1 MNKEELLNG
10 LNEQQKEAV
19 RYLDGPLLILAGAGS
34 GKTRVLTHRIGY
46 LIESG
51 VAPWNILAITFTNKA
66 AGEMR
71 DRVDSLLQARAAQQV
86 FVSTFH
92 SMCVRLLRRDI
103 DKLGYQKDF
112 TIYDTDDQ
120 KTLVRNCIKNLG
132 MDTKMY
138 RDRAVLS
145 IISASKNEMAD
156 AESFTASA
164 SDLYERGVARIYTE
178 YEKQMRANNAL
189 DFDDLLIKTVQLFHR
204 FPEVLEYW
212 QERFRYIM
220 VDEYQ
225 DTNNVQFELVRLL
238 SERYQNLCVVGDDDQ
253 SIYKFR
259 GANIENILSFEK
271 TFPKAKVIKLEQ
283 NYRSTKSILNAA
295 NLVIRNNHGRKEKQL
310 WTDNEEG
317 MLPVYNEYDTA
328 AGEADQIIRHAAEAA
343 ARGTRLRDQAVL
355 YRTNAQS
362 RLLEEKCIE
371 RNVPYIIVGGVNFY
385 QRKEIKDVI
394 SYLRVIANDVD
405 DLACQRI
412 INVPKRGIGQT
423 TIDRVSAF
431 AAQNEISFYTAL
443 TRPENIPGIG
453 AAAKKIRGFTDLITE
468 FRRRL
473 DQGEADIRSLIE
485 AVRDE
490 TGYKD
495 ELEKEDPV
503 TAETRLENIEEMINK
518 AVSFEADHAMSNAIS
533 AVTAFADSMSS
544 FADGMEGWGNSAKSD
559 NDPADD
565 LHGDALG
572 KAFAKAGDP
581 AQRGFFD
588 LILNAHDSLEQN
600 LQESGRDML
609 AQFLEEISLV
619 ADIDR
624 TNDSDDVL
632 TMMTLHS
639 AKGLEF
645 DIVYLCGMED
655 GLFPSAASINAMDPE
670 GEIEEERRLCYVGFT
685 RARRK
690 LFLSSAR
697 ERMVNGEMR
706 YMKVS
711 RFIDELPDDAA
722 EKHFKTI
729 RRSGESFRGFGGYE
743 GKMEYGLSGG
753 SRFDNGYGGRSG
765 GSYGTDSIGSYSSG
779 YGSGGDFGS
788 RSGDREAYNAY
799 NAFNTGGGF
808 GPRTVGKYGSL
819 DTTPGRS
826 GRGKSGRASGGLKG
840 SGSGKGS
847 LDSIPG
853 LRKGFG
859 QAGGSDVKQKP
870 EYTAGDR
877 VSHIKFGEGTVTEIK
892 DGARDYE
899 VTVDFDTAGTKRM
912 LAGFAKLQKI

>member
-10 LNEQQKEAV
+10 LNEKQQEAV

-71 DRVDSLLQARAAQQV
+71 ERVDQLLQARTAQQV

-92 SMCVRLLRRDI
+92 SMCVRLLRYDI
-103 DKLGYQKDF
+103 DRLGYQKDF

-120 KTLVRNCIKNLG
+120 RTLVRSCIKALNL
-132 MDTKMY
+132 DTKMY

-145 IISASKNEMAD
+145 IISSAKNEMAD
-156 AESFTASA
+156 AESYSAAA
-164 SDLYERGVARIYTE
+164 SDFYERNVAKIYTE
-178 YEKQMRANNAL
+178 YERLMKANNAL
-189 DFDDLLIKTVQLFHR
+189 DFDDLLIKTVQLFKR
-204 FPEVLEYW
+204 FPDVLERW

-238 SERYQNLCVVGDDDQ
+238 ADKYRNLCVVGDDDQ

-271 TFPKAKVIKLEQ
+271 TYPDAKVIKLEQ

-295 NLVIRNNHGRKEKQL
+295 NQVIKNNKGRKVKEL
-310 WTDNEEG
+310 WTENEEG
-317 MLPVYNEYDTA
+317 ELPVYQEYETA
-328 AGEADQIIRHAAEAA
+328 AQEADRIIRQAAEAA
-343 ARGTRLRDQAVL
+343 ARGRSLRSQAVL

-394 SYLRVIANDVD
+394 SYLRVISNDVD

-423 TIDRVSAF
+423 SVDRVTAF
-431 AAQNEISFYTAL
+431 AAQNNISFYAAL
-443 TRPENIPGIG
+443 CRPENIPGIG
-453 AAAKKIRGFTDLITE
+453 SAAKKIKVFTDLIE
-468 FRRRL
+468 ELRRRL
-473 DQGEADIRSLIE
+473 REGETDLRGLIE

-490 TGYKD
+490 SGYAE
-495 ELEKEDPV
+495 ELKKEDAV

-518 AVSFEADHAMSNAIS
+518 AVSFEADRAARLGVEAVLPPMMTDTEAAGSGLSETVVTGFENDGFTEDEMLPWNTGSEMAPVMDMGAGLMSGEN
-533 AVTAFADSMSS
+533 
-544 FADGMEGWGNSAKSD
+544 GEE
-559 NDPADD
+559 
-565 LHGDALG
+565 L
-572 KAFAKAGDP
+572 
-581 AQRGFFD
+581 
-588 LILNAHDSLEQN
+588 LE
-600 LQESGRDML
+600 E
-609 AQFLEEISLV
+609 FLEELSLV

-624 TNDSDDVL
+624 TNDTDDVL

-645 DIVYLCGMED
+645 DTVYLCGMED
-655 GLFPSAASINAMDPE
+655 GLFPSSASINAEDPE
-670 GEIEEERRLCYVGFT
+670 AEIEEERRLCYVGFT
-685 RARRK
+685 RARK
-690 LFLSSAR
+690 WLNLSSAK
-697 ERMVNGEMR
+697 ERMVNGETR

-722 EKHFKTI
+722 EKHFRS
-729 RRSGESFRGFGGYE
+729 RRGSGESFRGFGGYE
-743 GKMEYGLSGG
+743 GRMEYGLG
-753 SRFDNGYGGRSG
+753 G
-765 GSYGTDSIGSYSSG
+765 GSYGSYGGSGSYGKGDSYGSSSG
-779 YGSGGDFGS
+779 AYGSSAGRDDFGS
-788 RSGDREAYNAY
+788 RPGDREAYNAY
-799 NAFNTGGGF
+799 NGF
-808 GPRTVGKYGSL
+808 SNRMVGNFGSL
-819 DTTPGRS
+819 DRTPVRS
-826 GRGKSGRASGGLKG
+826 GRGSKGGKAAKGLAGLSGIS
-840 SGSGKGS
+840 
-847 LDSIPG
+847 
-853 LRKGFG
+853 KGFG
-859 QAGGSDVKQKP
+859 TNGGAVKQKP
-870 EYTAGDR
+870 DYGPGDR
-877 VSHIKFGEGTVTEIK
+877 VLHIKFGMGTVADIK
-892 DGARDYE
+892 EGAKDYE
-899 VTVDFDTAGTKRM
+899 VTVNFDTVGTKRM
-912 LAGFAKLQKI
+912 FAGFAKLKKV

>member
-51 VAPWNILAITFTNKA
+51 IAPWNILAITFTNKA

-71 DRVDSLLQARAAQQV
+71 ARVDGLLQPGAAQQV

-103 DKLGYQKDF
+103 DKLGYQRDF

-120 KTLVRNCIKNLG
+120 RTLVRSCVKALG
-132 MDTKMY
+132 LDTKMY
-138 RDRAVLS
+138 RERAVLG
-145 IISASKNEMAD
+145 IISSSKNEMTD
-156 AESFTASA
+156 AESYEASA
-164 SDLYERGVARIYTE
+164 SDFYERGVARIYAE
-178 YEKQMRANNAL
+178 YERQMKANNAL
-189 DFDDLLIKTVQLFHR
+189 DFDDLLIRTVQLFRR
-204 FPEVLEYW
+204 FPEVLEHW

-238 SERYQNLCVVGDDDQ
+238 AERYKNLCVVGDDDQ
-253 SIYKFR
+253 SIYRFR

-271 TFPKAKVIKLEQ
+271 TFPGAKVIKLEQ

-295 NLVIRNNHGRKEKQL
+295 NLVIRNNRGRKEKQL

-317 MLPVYNEYDTA
+317 MLPVYTEYDTA
-328 AGEADQIIRHAAEAA
+328 AGEADRIIRQAAEAV
-343 ARGTRLRDQAVL
+343 ARGARLKDQAVL

-405 DLACQRI
+405 DLAALRV

-423 TIDRVSAF
+423 TVDRVTAF

-453 AAAKKIRGFTDLITE
+453 SAAKKIRAFTDKITE

-473 DQGEADIRSLIE
+473 DEGETDLRGLIE

-490 TGYKD
+490 TGYRE

-518 AVSFEADHAMSNAIS
+518 AVGFEADRAAMQSL
-533 AVTAFADSMSS
+533 ADTS
-544 FADGMEGWGNSAKSD
+544 FVETERPEEM
-559 NDPADD
+559 P
-565 LHGDALG
+565 
-572 KAFAKAGDP
+572 
-581 AQRGFFD
+581 
-588 LILNAHDSLEQN
+588 DSR
-600 LQESGRDML
+600 RDML
-609 AQFLEEISLV
+609 AEFLEEISLV

-624 TNDSDDVL
+624 TDDTEDVL

-645 DIVYLCGMED
+645 DTVYLCGMED
-655 GLFPSAASINAMDPE
+655 GLFPSFASINALDPE
-670 GEIEEERRLCYVGFT
+670 AEIEEERRLCYVGFT
-685 RARRK
+685 RARKK
-690 LFLSSAR
+690 LYLSSAK

-711 RFIDELPDDAA
+711 RFIDELPDEAA
-722 EKHFKTI
+722 EKHFKS
-729 RRSGESFRGFGGYE
+729 RRSAGQDSFRGFGGYE
-743 GKMEYGLSGG
+743 GRMEYGLSGAN
-753 SRFDNGYGGRSG
+753 RLNTGY
-765 GSYGTDSIGSYSSG
+765 DSF
-779 YGSGGDFGS
+779 GGDFGS
-788 RSGDREAYNAY
+788 RAGDREGYSAY
-799 NAFNTGGGF
+799 NAFNTGDGF
-808 GPRTVGKYGSL
+808 GHRTIGRFGSL
-819 DTTPGRS
+819 DTSSGRSVRGSRSGRNPAGNTGRS
-826 GRGKSGRASGGLKG
+826 GNAAGAK
-840 SGSGKGS
+840 S
-847 LDSIPG
+847 LDAIPG

-859 QAGGSDVKQKP
+859 AGDGQQNIKQKP
-870 EYTAGDR
+870 AYGVGDR
-877 VSHIKFGEGTVTEIK
+877 VSHIKFGTGTVTALTE
-892 DGARDYE
+892 GPRDYE
-899 VTVDFDTAGTKRM
+899 VTVDFDSVGTKRM
-912 LAGFAKLQKI
+912 LAGFAKLQRI